1 MFELISEA
9 LYTCSVFGRF
19 GFGGFGFG
27 RQQEEEEEVRGEDI
41 HMRIRAS
48 LKDFYVGRHITFTRV
63 KGVYEK
69 TSGTR
74 QCNCR
79 MKTVTKQ
86 LGPGMIQQFQQ
97 RVWLLLGFFCSLAP
111 VLRQCPANEKA
122 TTGRPAGQEQQHCTS
137 FCALQTVRMHLCML

>member
-1 MFELISEA
+1 MRRGISA
-9 LYTCSVFGRF
+9 VSKCQDMCSVFGRF
-19 GFGGFGFG
+19 GFGGFGFN

-41 HMRIRAS
+41 QMRIRAS
-48 LKDFYVGRHITFTRV
+48 LKDFYVGRHITLTRV

-69 TSGTR
+69 TTGTR

-97 RVWLLLGFFCSLAP
+97 RVSPLY
-111 VLRQCPANEKA
+111 
-122 TTGRPAGQEQQHCTS
+122 
-137 FCALQTVRMHLCML
+137 